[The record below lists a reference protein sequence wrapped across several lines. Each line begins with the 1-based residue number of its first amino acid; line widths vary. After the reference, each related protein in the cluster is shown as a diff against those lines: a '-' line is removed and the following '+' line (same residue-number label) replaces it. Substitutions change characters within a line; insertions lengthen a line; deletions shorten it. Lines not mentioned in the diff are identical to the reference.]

1 MSTDGQVL
9 SSTNTAFF
17 FEYDAWLFSCRSVR
31 CLTME
36 VSFGTT
42 GNDESKGVLPLDF
55 DNFIAVGS
63 CRGALDNPYTP
74 YAGGVYDM
82 FLQGSFLPFQPPRSM
97 LATNIQDGPTLS
109 SIAIHPNPTSSM
121 VRITMPPETT
131 TNTVTIYNISGQVLF
146 SEQTSEVIY
155 TTDLTQFSQ
164 GTYVVEVKNSTGVF
178 RDRVQKIVIHY
189 CITKAD
195 E

>member
-1 MSTDGQVL
+1 MGQHLPVVGQNWEGL
-9 SSTNTAFF
+9 IA
-17 FEYDAWLFSCRSVR
+17 
-31 CLTME
+31 
-36 VSFGTT
+36 TT
-42 GNDESKGVLPLDF
+42 EFVDF
-55 DNFIAVGS
+55 KLRPN
-63 CRGALDNPYTP
+63 NPVVTSI
-74 YAGGVYDM
+74 V
-82 FLQGSFLPFQPPRSM
+82 
-97 LATNIQDGPTLS
+97 NIPTLS

-178 RDRVQKIVIHY
+178 RDRVQKL
-189 CITKAD
+189 
-195 E
+195 